1 MISRTKTNSFLLSNQ
16 IHHTFITKFTH
27 LQESHV
33 GNQNKRQ
40 FCQGIRSAANSQGIS
55 YTVFETAE
63 QCKPADPVGK
73 VDIWGL
79 HQKDTAGEKPS
90 TISIGNW
97 HRRSVLIM
105 DPREGEWR
113 ETCRS
118 PGRTYN

>member
-1 MISRTKTNSFLLSNQ
+1 MAKL
-16 IHHTFITKFTH
+16 TH

-33 GNQNKRQ
+33 GSQNKRH

-55 YTVFETAE
+55 YTVSETAE
-63 QCKPADPVGK
+63 QFQPAAPVGK
-73 VDIWGL
+73 VDNWGL
-79 HQKDTAGEKPS
+79 HQEDTAVEKPS

-97 HRRSVLIM
+97 HRRSVLM
-105 DPREGEWR
+105 RDPREGERR

>member
-1 MISRTKTNSFLLSNQ
+1 MAKL
-16 IHHTFITKFTH
+16 TH

-33 GNQNKRQ
+33 GSQNKRH

-55 YTVFETAE
+55 YTVSETAE
-63 QCKPADPVGK
+63 QFQPAAPVGK

-79 HQKDTAGEKPS
+79 HQEDTAVEKPS

-97 HRRSVLIM
+97 HRRSVLM
-105 DPREGEWR
+105 RDPREGERR